1 MRTHAFTSKALPL
14 ILTSAL
20 MGAHFCAHAYDG
32 VVIFGDSLSDGGIY
46 GSRFTTNPGLTAAEY
61 FAQGLGYTTTTST
74 SGGTNYAQ
82 GGARVSSPSA
92 STPASFAQRPV
103 STQLTEYYSGTGG
116 FADSNTVYVIQ
127 GGANDLFQNLAMVQA
142 GAMTQAELQQSIIS
156 TGSTFA
162 QQVATLQATGAK
174 YIVVP
179 NVPNL
184 GATPAFAGALSSTG
198 AAVSAGYNTVVQ
210 KALTAYGANVIAID
224 TFGLINEVVANP
236 SLYGFT
242 NATTPACTSIVAGQ
256 IQSLACSPATLV
268 SPDAASTYVFA
279 DGVHPTTGAQKLE
292 SQYMLSVINAPTQMS
307 LLSAAPLAGGMSRQR
322 TLAANMPHAGNGK
335 WHTFVDY
342 DHTPTKYGEAK
353 STANTFLTGI
363 DRGVGTGRVG
373 LSVGYQKYSTSFGT
387 SAGGFDIKE
396 PSVGLYYSHG
406 IGADGEN
413 GNLLASLSYGD
424 LKVSNLKRNI
434 NLGSTTRTETGTT
447 GGHHWS
453 LGLAADVTA
462 GTFANRR
469 ASHGPIASLSYEDIK
484 LNAFDETSGT
494 STAMSYGAQSRRGF
508 LASLGYQVKGH
519 FGRFSPYAKVA
530 YEFNGTRGSDVSAH
544 VKSAYSSFTTPA
556 LETGDG
562 FRAELGA
569 AMNIS
574 PMVNAHVGLGSTFG
588 KDSGKETSLNIG
600 VDAKF

>member
-1 MRTHAFTSKALPL
+1 MRTPVFSRKVLPL

-46 GSRFTTNPGLTAAEY
+46 GSRFTSNPGLTAAEY

-74 SGGTNYAQ
+74 TGGTNYAQ

-92 STPASFAQRPV
+92 STPAGFAQRPV
-103 STQLTEYYSGTGG
+103 STQLTEYLSSTGG
-116 FADSNTVYVIQ
+116 LASNNSVYVIQ

-156 TGSTFA
+156 TGSSFA
-162 QQVATLQATGAK
+162 QQVATLQGAGAK
-174 YIVVP
+174 YIIVP

-210 KALTAYGANVIAID
+210 KALAAYGANVIAID

-242 NATTPACTSIVAGQ
+242 NATTPACTTST
-256 IQSLACSPATLV
+256 SLVCSPATLV
-268 SPDAASTYVFA
+268 SPNAANTYVFA

-322 TLAANMPHAGNGK
+322 TLAANMPHAGNST

-363 DRGVGTGRVG
+363 DRGVGTGRAG

-387 SAGGFDIKE
+387 NAGGFDIKE

-413 GNLLASLSYGD
+413 GNLLASLSYGH

-434 NLGSTTRTETGTT
+434 SLGNATRAETGETS
-447 GGHHWS
+447 GHHWS

-469 ASHGPIASLSYEDIK
+469 VSHGPTASLSYEDIK

-530 YEFNGTRGSDVSAH
+530 YEFNGTRGSDVNAH
-544 VKSAYSSFTTPA
+544 VKTAYSSFTTPA
-556 LETGDG
+556 LETSDG
-562 FRAELGA
+562 FRTELGA

-574 PMVNAHVGLGSTFG
+574 PMISAHVGLGSTFG

>member
-1 MRTHAFTSKALPL
+1 MRTPVFSRKVLPL

-74 SGGTNYAQ
+74 TGGTNYAQ

-92 STPASFAQRPV
+92 STPAGFAQRPV
-103 STQLTEYYSGTGG
+103 STQLTEYLSSTGG
-116 FADSNTVYVIQ
+116 LASNNSVYVIQ

-156 TGSTFA
+156 TGSSFA
-162 QQVATLQATGAK
+162 QQVATLQSADANCIT
-174 YIVVP
+174 VP

-210 KALTAYGANVIAID
+210 KALVAYGANVIAID

-242 NATTPACTSIVAGQ
+242 NATTPACTTPT
-256 IQSLACSPATLV
+256 SLVCSPATLV
-268 SPDAASTYVFA
+268 SPNAANTYVFA

-322 TLAANMPHAGNGK
+322 TLAANMPHAGNST

-363 DRGVGTGRVG
+363 DRGVGTGRAG
-373 LSVGYQKYSTSFGT
+373 LSVCYQKYSTSFGT
-387 SAGGFDIKE
+387 NAGGFDIKE

-413 GNLLASLSYGD
+413 GNLLASLSYGH

-434 NLGSTTRTETGTT
+434 SLGNATRAETGETS
-447 GGHHWS
+447 GHHWS

-469 ASHGPIASLSYEDIK
+469 VSHGPTASLSYEDIK

-530 YEFNGTRGSDVSAH
+530 YEFNGTRGSDVNAH
-544 VKSAYSSFTTPA
+544 VKTAYSSFTTPA
-556 LETGDG
+556 LETSDG

>member
-1 MRTHAFTSKALPL
+1 MRTPVFSRKVLPL

-74 SGGTNYAQ
+74 TGGTNYAQ

-92 STPASFAQRPV
+92 STPAGFAQRPV
-103 STQLTEYYSGTGG
+103 STQLTEYLSSTGG
-116 FADSNTVYVIQ
+116 LASNNSVYVIQ

-156 TGSTFA
+156 TGSSFA
-162 QQVATLQATGAK
+162 QQVATLQGAGAK

-210 KALTAYGANVIAID
+210 KALAAYGANVIAID

-242 NATTPACTSIVAGQ
+242 NATTPACTTST
-256 IQSLACSPATLV
+256 SLVCSPATLV
-268 SPDAASTYVFA
+268 NPNAANTYVFA

-322 TLAANMPHAGNGK
+322 TLAANMPHAGNST

-363 DRGVGTGRVG
+363 DRGVGTGRAG

-387 SAGGFDIKE
+387 NAGGFDIKE

-413 GNLLASLSYGD
+413 GNLLASLSYGH

-434 NLGSTTRTETGTT
+434 SLGNATRAETGETS
-447 GGHHWS
+447 GHHWS

-469 ASHGPIASLSYEDIK
+469 LSHGPTASLSYEDIK

-530 YEFNGTRGSDVSAH
+530 YEFNGTRGSDVNAH
-544 VKSAYSSFTTPA
+544 VKTAYSSFTTPA
-556 LETGDG
+556 LETSDG

>member
-1 MRTHAFTSKALPL
+1 MRTHVFSRKALPL

-74 SGGTNYAQ
+74 TGGTNYAQ

-92 STPASFAQRPV
+92 STPAGFAQRPV
-103 STQLTEYYSGTGG
+103 STQLTEYLSSTGG
-116 FADSNTVYVIQ
+116 LASNNSVYVIQ

-142 GAMTQAELQQSIIS
+142 GAMTQTELEQNIIS
-156 TGSTFA
+156 TGKSFA
-162 QQVATLQATGAK
+162 QQVATLQSAGAK

-184 GATPAFAGALSSTG
+184 GATPAFSGVLSSTG
-198 AAVSAGYNTVVQ
+198 TKVSVGYNTVVQ
-210 KALTAYGANVIAID
+210 QALAAYGANVIAVD
-224 TFGLINEVVANP
+224 TFGLINEVAANP

-242 NATTPACTSIVAGQ
+242 NATTPACATPTSLV
-256 IQSLACSPATLV
+256 CSPATLV
-268 SPDAASTYVFA
+268 SPNAASTYVFA
-279 DGVHPTTGAQKLE
+279 DGVHPTTAAQKLE

-322 TLAANMPHAGNGK
+322 TLAANMPHAGNRT

-413 GNLLASLSYGD
+413 GNLLASLSYGN
-424 LKVSNLKRNI
+424 LKLSNLKRNI
-434 NLGSTTRTETGTT
+434 NLGNTTRTETGETS
-447 GGHHWS
+447 GHHWS

-469 ASHGPIASLSYEDIK
+469 VSHGPIASLSYEDIK
-484 LNAFDETSGT
+484 FNAFDETSGT

-530 YEFNGTRGSDVSAH
+530 YEFNGTRGSDVNAR
-544 VKSAYSSFTTPA
+544 VKNAYSSFTTPA
-556 LETGDG
+556 LETSDG

-569 AMNIS
+569 AMDIS

>member
-1 MRTHAFTSKALPL
+1 MRTPVFSRKVLPL

-74 SGGTNYAQ
+74 TGGTNYAQ

-92 STPASFAQRPV
+92 STPAGFAQRPV
-103 STQLTEYYSGTGG
+103 STQLTEYLSSTGG
-116 FADSNTVYVIQ
+116 LASNNSVYVIQ

-156 TGSTFA
+156 TGSSFA
-162 QQVATLQATGAK
+162 QQVATLQGAGAK
-174 YIVVP
+174 YIIVP

-210 KALTAYGANVIAID
+210 KALAAYGANVIAID

-242 NATTPACTSIVAGQ
+242 NATTPACTTST
-256 IQSLACSPATLV
+256 SLVCSPATLV
-268 SPDAASTYVFA
+268 SPNAANTYVFA

-322 TLAANMPHAGNGK
+322 TLAANMPHAGNST

-363 DRGVGTGRVG
+363 DRGVGTGRAG

-387 SAGGFDIKE
+387 NAGGFDIKE

-413 GNLLASLSYGD
+413 GNLLASLSYGH

-434 NLGSTTRTETGTT
+434 SLGNATRAETGETS
-447 GGHHWS
+447 GHHWS

-469 ASHGPIASLSYEDIK
+469 VSHGPTASLSYEDIK

-530 YEFNGTRGSDVSAH
+530 YEFNGTRGSDVNAH
-544 VKSAYSSFTTPA
+544 VKTAYSSFTTPA
-556 LETGDG
+556 LETSDG

-574 PMVNAHVGLGSTFG
+574 PMVSAHVGLGSTFG
-588 KDSGKETSLNIG
+588 KDSGKETSLSIG